1 MKITI
6 YVHPEDLSDLRD
18 ALNFESSEENEIW
31 VGNFIR
37 ISLFPHDG
45 FVQTHIHYEEYQK
58 CTQLGIF
65 DESTRV

>member
-6 YVHPEDLSDLRD
+6 YAHPEDLSDLRD

-37 ISLFPHDG
+37 ISLFPYEG
-45 FVQTHIHYEEYQK
+45 FVQTQIDYNEYVK
-58 CTQLGIF
+58 CTDLGIF
-65 DESTRV
+65 DESIRV

>member
-37 ISLFPHDG
+37 ISLFPYEG
-45 FVQTHIHYEEYQK
+45 FVQTQIDYNEYVK
-58 CTQLGIF
+58 CTDLGIF
-65 DESTRV
+65 DESIRV

>member
-6 YVHPEDLSDLRD
+6 YVHPEDLSGLRD

-37 ISLFPHDG
+37 ISLFPHEG
-45 FVQTHIHYEEYQK
+45 FVQTQIDYNEYVK
-58 CTQLGIF
+58 CTDLGIF
-65 DESTRV
+65 DESIRV

>member
-37 ISLFPHDG
+37 ISLFPHNGHLILSPSYKLEIDYRG
-45 FVQTHIHYEEYQK
+45 
-58 CTQLGIF
+58 
-65 DESTRV
+65 